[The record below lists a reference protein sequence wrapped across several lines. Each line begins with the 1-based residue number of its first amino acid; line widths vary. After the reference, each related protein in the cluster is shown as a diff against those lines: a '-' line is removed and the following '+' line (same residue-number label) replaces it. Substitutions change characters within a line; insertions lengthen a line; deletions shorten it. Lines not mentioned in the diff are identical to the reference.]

1 MRAFEVSIYVF
12 PECLVFGFCAW
23 LLSPP
28 MVQEDFCIHLEKN
41 KKFNCDIVNSP
52 ISRLSKVLDP
62 SAKLMPTLIGLSSFG
77 IF

>member
-1 MRAFEVSIYVF
+1 MHAFEVSAHVF
-12 PECLVFGFCAW
+12 PKRLVFGFCAW
-23 LLSPP
+23 LLLSP
-28 MVQEDFCIHLEKN
+28 MVQGHFYIHLETN
-41 KKFNCDIVNSP
+41 KDYNCDIVNSP